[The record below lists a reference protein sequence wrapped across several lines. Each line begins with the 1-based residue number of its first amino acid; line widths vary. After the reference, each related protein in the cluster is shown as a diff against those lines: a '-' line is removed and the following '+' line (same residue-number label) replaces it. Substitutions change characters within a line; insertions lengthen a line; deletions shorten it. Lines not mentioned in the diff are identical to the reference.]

1 MDFSDA
7 EKIGCSVNN
16 DSDKI
21 IDGFDPNE
29 DFQNEYWEEN
39 GYLCHLLAIVI
50 MTITVL
56 LFV

>member
-1 MDFSDA
+1 MDYPDA
-7 EKIGCSVNN
+7 EKIRCSENN

-21 IDGFDPNE
+21 IDGFDSNE
-29 DFQNEYWEEN
+29 IFQNENWEEN

-50 MTITVL
+50 MTITIL

>member
-1 MDFSDA
+1 MDFSDT
-7 EKIGCSVNN
+7 ENIRCSENN

-21 IDGFDPNE
+21 IDGFDSNE
-29 DFQNEYWEEN
+29 IFEDEYWEEN
-39 GYLCHLLAIVI
+39 GYLCHLLAISI